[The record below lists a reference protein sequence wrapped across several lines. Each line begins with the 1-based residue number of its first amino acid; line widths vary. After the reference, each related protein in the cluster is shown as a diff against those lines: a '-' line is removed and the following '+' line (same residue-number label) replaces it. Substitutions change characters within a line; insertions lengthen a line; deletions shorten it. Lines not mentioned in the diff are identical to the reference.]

1 MSIVALSMNILLG
14 LLLVAALGMGW
25 RLERRLKALRSGH
38 DDFAKA
44 VADLDAAAMRA
55 QAGLMALRAA
65 SNEAEESLNDRIEA
79 AKALVEQLERPLA
92 EQLAAARP
100 RRPAAP
106 VAGPASRRWRRPAR
120 RTETA
125 AHRRRGHGTSRFAGS
140 PRSGGPGDHGWRES
154 PAGGATARRQEQ
166 ASQAVACGQV
176 GEVGV
181 VAAREAGIHGLRS
194 LPSGGD
200 EGQRARL
207 ATM

>member
-65 SNEAEESLNDRIEA
+65 SNEAEENLNDRIEA
-79 AKALVEQLERPLA
+79 AQKLVAQLERPLA

-100 RRPAAP
+100 RRNAEVASPARDDDWLDRPLPVRERAAP
-106 VAGPASRRWRRPAR
+106 ARFEPQTTTRSRAR
-120 RTETA
+120 IDDDLFE
-125 AHRRRGHGTSRFAGS
+125 
-140 PRSGGPGDHGWRES
+140 P
-154 PAGGATARRQEQ
+154 
-166 ASQAVACGQV
+166 
-176 GEVGV
+176 
-181 VAAREAGIHGLRS
+181 EA
-194 LPSGGD
+194 PSGRL
-200 EGQRARL
+200 RAIPGGRL
-207 ATM
+207 